1 MQVQVSAHSP
11 RTQSITP
18 QPMLAQNTPQ
28 QPAPHQPPQQQVV
41 QQSVCHQQFRQQPI
55 PPLHQQQVQQRF
67 MPQQQSHQ
75 AMPPQPSP
83 LLTHQQPSSQA
94 QHSFQ
99 LHTGNMPVPD
109 MSHGAQQSFTQY
121 CEQQDSNISLSRHE
135 RVAGIVSLLEGGTTR
150 KQPKIIDFAKKCPAR
165 WSKQATMSNINLPLY
180 AWGSVAEME
189 SSLSGRSEAM
199 QEGVMLGKLR
209 HLQNILEVCCLSS
222 SSTDFTGYGWTLAR
236 DYAAKVD
243 NEVEQKLTSWQDMQ
257 AGVRTATLVS
267 SQMEHPR
274 PPPPPR
280 EPRKVGGGEKK
291 DVCTTYNKCKTEG
304 KCDYEVANPG
314 KTCQR
319 KHECSHCREKK
330 KQSWRHQ
337 AWNCQNKPADG

>member
-1 MQVQVSAHSP
+1 M
-11 RTQSITP
+11 
-18 QPMLAQNTPQ
+18 
-28 QPAPHQPPQQQVV
+28 
-41 QQSVCHQQFRQQPI
+41 
-55 PPLHQQQVQQRF
+55 
-67 MPQQQSHQ
+67 
-75 AMPPQPSP
+75 
-83 LLTHQQPSSQA
+83 
-94 QHSFQ
+94 
-99 LHTGNMPVPD
+99 
-109 MSHGAQQSFTQY
+109 
-121 CEQQDSNISLSRHE
+121 
-135 RVAGIVSLLEGGTTR
+135 LEGGTTR

-291 DVCTTYNKCKTEG
+291 DVFTTYNKYRGEM
-304 KCDYEVANPG
+304 
-314 KTCQR
+314 
-319 KHECSHCREKK
+319 
-330 KQSWRHQ
+330 
-337 AWNCQNKPADG
+337 